1 MSTEPLVTEETTV
14 RGTIPEADRA
24 NMTFEVQVAFGPRVK
39 VPLAPQHEDIVL
51 EAFNGYRDGSR
62 VAVHGIGRFSSREN
76 MQSFESVDSV
86 TLLDPL
92 DVPARLD
99 EFLALKDGWLEGHG
113 RAPSPVGL
121 AWLSESFE
129 QYFPIDLPLPHLY
142 PTEDGGIQAEW
153 SLAPYEASMDIDLLA
168 RTGEWYCLD
177 LESDRDE
184 SFRVSLADASG
195 WEQVAGKLRQYIGAI
210 R

>member
-1 MSTEPLVTEETTV
+1 MSTEQLVTEETTV

-24 NMTFEVQVAFGPRVK
+24 NMTFEVQIAFGPRVK
-39 VPLAPQHEDIVL
+39 APLAPQHEDVVL

-62 VAVHGIGRFSSREN
+62 VAVHGIGRFSQRKN
-76 MQSFESVDSV
+76 MQGFESVESV

-99 EFLALKDGWLEGHG
+99 EFRALQDGWLEGHG
-113 RAPSPVGL
+113 RAPSPAGL
-121 AWLSESFE
+121 AWFSESFE
-129 QYFPIDLPLPHLY
+129 RHFPSDLPLPHLY

-153 SLAPYEASMDIDLLA
+153 SLAPYEASIEIDLLA
-168 RTGEWYCLD
+168 RTGEWYCLN
-177 LESDRDE
+177 LESDQDE
-184 SFRVSLADASG
+184 SVRISLADTCG
-195 WEQVAGKLRQYIGAI
+195 WEQLAEKLREYIGAI